1 MNYSPTGRNGAI
13 LGSGRFKCMRYEIRR
28 LASVTTIAVLAAI
41 IAFCPTL
48 MCAPPE
54 ISAAAHSCCPK
65 SQQHKQGTPPCD
77 TSSQTCPYLLL
88 QKAKS
93 VPPTLAPPPLEI
105 TVFAARMEYFGP
117 ITVGPSHVPNVEDLY
132 LRNRVLLI

>member
-1 MNYSPTGRNGAI
+1 
-13 LGSGRFKCMRYEIRR
+13 MRYEIRR
-28 LASVTTIAVLAAI
+28 PVSVTSIAVLAAI

-54 ISAAAHSCCPK
+54 IGAAAHSCCPK
-65 SQQHKQGTPPCD
+65 SQPHKQGPPPCD

-93 VPPTLAPPPLEI
+93 VPPTLGPPPLEM
-105 TVFAARMEYFGP
+105 TAVVPQMEYFEP
-117 ITVGPSHVPNVEDLY
+117 ITIAPSHVPDVKDLY

>member
-1 MNYSPTGRNGAI
+1 
-13 LGSGRFKCMRYEIRR
+13 MRDEIRR
-28 LASVTTIAVLAAI
+28 LASVTAIAVLAAI

-54 ISAAAHSCCPK
+54 ITAVTHSCCPP
-65 SQQHKQGTPPCD
+65 SQQHKQGPPPCD

-93 VPPTLAPPPLEI
+93 APPTVAPPPLEM
-105 TVFAARMEYFGP
+105 TVIAARMEYFEP
-117 ITVGPSHVPNVEDLY
+117 IAIVPSHVPNVEDLY